1 MITFLF
7 IYLLPF
13 ARGAGPT
20 FAAEWLTIAYVAI
33 VIVVAIAHVGA
44 LHFNPVMY
52 VLGYRF
58 YAVRDD
64 NGVSSLLISRTPLR
78 RPQQE
83 VKTVRL
89 AWNIY
94 LRVGDSN
101 A

>member
-13 ARGAGPT
+13 ARGAGTT
-20 FAAEWLTIAYVAI
+20 FAGEWLTISYVAI

-44 LHFNPVMY
+44 LHFNPAMY
-52 VLGYRF
+52 LLGYRF
-58 YAVRDD
+58 YSVRNGD
-64 NGVSSLLISRTPLR
+64 GVSNLLISRTPLR

-83 VKTVRL
+83 IQTVRL

-94 LRVGDSN
+94 LKIGNSN